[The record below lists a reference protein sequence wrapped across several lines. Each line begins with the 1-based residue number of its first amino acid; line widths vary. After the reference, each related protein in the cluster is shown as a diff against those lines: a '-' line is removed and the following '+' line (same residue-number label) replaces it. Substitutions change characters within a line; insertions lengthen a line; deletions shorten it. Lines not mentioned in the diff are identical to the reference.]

1 MPRLLIPLTLAGCI
15 WCQFLQAH
23 PATNAVPPAPGANR
37 STPKAA
43 QLPPQQQVSE
53 KKVRGYPFRG
63 KLAAVD
69 LTLSTIRIGK
79 STYWITPQTK
89 ITKNGNPAR
98 LSDGVIGEAAVGY
111 ARKEAD
117 GRAMAA
123 SLRFGEKVETGSTK
137 APPVSTTAGKKT

>member
-23 PATNAVPPAPGANR
+23 PATNAVPSLPKMNR
-37 STPKAA
+37 SATNGTSQP
-43 QLPPQQQVSE
+43 LPQVTE
-53 KKVRGYPFRG
+53 KKARGYPFRG

-69 LTLSTIRIGK
+69 LSLGTIRIGK

-89 ITKNGNPAR
+89 VIRNGSPAR

-111 ARKEAD
+111 ARKEFD
-117 GRAMAA
+117 GRAVAA
-123 SLRFGEKVETGSTK
+123 SLRFGEKVEPGSK
-137 APPVSTTAGKKT
+137 PSVTTATASKKK